1 MNVRPRTR
9 CNKLARTCAASW
21 TSASNKSRSSN
32 VKTPNYASGLL
43 LSCLLLLAACGSA
56 PPSPEQTPIVT
67 GCPAVTRCTL
77 SATDPATN
85 GELLDDQDITETDWA
100 GKP

>member
-1 MNVRPRTR
+1 
-9 CNKLARTCAASW
+9 
-21 TSASNKSRSSN
+21 

-56 PPSPEQTPIVT
+56 PPSPEQTHIVT

-85 GELLDDQDITETDWA
+85 GELLDDQDITEADWA
-100 GKP
+100 ACAAKVDLVYECQQKAANP